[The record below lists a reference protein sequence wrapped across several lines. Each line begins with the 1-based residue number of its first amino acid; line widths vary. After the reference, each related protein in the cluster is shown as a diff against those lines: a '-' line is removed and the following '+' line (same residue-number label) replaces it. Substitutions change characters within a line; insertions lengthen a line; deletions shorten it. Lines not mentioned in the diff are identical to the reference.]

1 TVEDRLNRLV
11 HNLRCSGAVGVHEVM
26 TLIGIIIS
34 FNVTV
39 TKRQLDSTLVRLL
52 AAKLDDAFLN
62 RSIHRSIDSVDGFGI
77 VLRNQHGYGIF
88 LCATIDADRLPT
100 VEVRKTSVLASDN
113 LSSVYVCHNFN
124 PP

>member
-1 TVEDRLNRLV
+1 
-11 HNLRCSGAVGVHEVM
+11 M
-26 TLIGIIIS
+26 TLVGTIIS
-34 FNVTV
+34 FNIAV
-39 TKRQLDSTLVRLL
+39 TKRQFDCTLVRLF
-52 AAKLDDAFLN
+52 AAELGDAFLN
-62 RSIHRSIDSVDGFGI
+62 RSIHCSVDSVDGFGI

-88 LCATIDADRLPT
+88 FSTTIDADRLPT

>member
-1 TVEDRLNRLV
+1 
-11 HNLRCSGAVGVHEVM
+11 M
-26 TLIGIIIS
+26 TLVSLVIS
-34 FNVTV
+34 FNIAV

-52 AAKLDDAFLN
+52 AAELGDAFLN
-62 RSIHRSIDSVDGFGI
+62 RSIHSSVDSVDGFSV

-88 LCATIDADRLPT
+88 LCAAIDADRLPT